1 MIKELLDKLK
11 IAVFPKRCD
20 MCGEVICFDEHLCED
35 CEALPYIEAPIC
47 LKCGCSK
54 NDCICKKH
62 KREVEYKAVVAPFY
76 YEGSLPRGILNM
88 KMNEMPGLANA
99 QGKAIAQT
107 VKKYYELIDF
117 DFVTFVPMMKSD
129 ITNRGFN
136 QAELLAKVVSEECC
150 IPIKDVLYK
159 KRKTKMQKRQNAK
172 ERFANMYNAFDVK
185 ENEDVCGAKILL
197 IDDVKTTGATFT
209 SASLILKAYG
219 ADSVYCA
226 AVAIVK

>member
-1 MIKELLDKLK
+1 MIKDVIDKLK
-11 IAVFPKRCD
+11 IAVFPKRCE
-20 MCGEVICFDEHLCED
+20 MCGEIICFDEHLCED
-35 CEALPYIEAPIC
+35 CEALPYIEAPVC

-54 NDCICKKH
+54 DDCICKKH

-76 YEGSLPRGILNM
+76 YEGSVSRGILNM
-88 KMNEMPGLANA
+88 KMNEMPRLADA
-99 QGKAIAQT
+99 QGSAVAKI

-117 DFVTFVPMMKSD
+117 DFVTFVPMLKSD
-129 ITNRGFN
+129 ISDRGFN
-136 QAELLAKVVSEECC
+136 QAELLAKAVSKECA

-185 ENEDVCGAKILL
+185 ENENVSGAKILL
-197 IDDVKTTGATFT
+197 IDDVKTTGATLT

-219 ADSVYCA
+219 AECVYCA